1 MSRKIRLPFNEVLNK
16 LTLTLEQ
23 QGFGILA
30 TMDIRNALKK
40 NLNVDFRNYK
50 VVGACIPALAY
61 GALSLESH
69 MGVLLACNIVI
80 QEHEN
85 AEVEVSAFNPLETI
99 DHGIA
104 DTTSLGEI
112 AEEVSIRLRNAID
125 DLHRDADQIKDEEAL
140 PLDNCAE
147 NIIAPVPT

>member
-1 MSRKIRLPFNEVLNK
+1 MLTFITRKINLSFSDVLNK

-23 QGFGILA
+23 HGFDILA
-30 TMDIRNALKK
+30 TMDIRNALEK
-40 NLNVDFRNYK
+40 NLNVDFRNYT
-50 VVGACIPALAY
+50 VVGACIPELAY

-69 MGVLLACNIVI
+69 MGGLLACSIVI

-99 DHGIA
+99 DNGLA
-104 DTTSLGEI
+104 NTTRLGVI

-125 DLHRDADQIKDEEAL
+125 DLHRDANQTKDAEAL
-140 PLDNCAE
+140 PFGSLH
-147 NIIAPVPT
+147 